1 MDDDFQDPITNR
13 TRISGPCSFIYQL
26 RSLMPLPAAFH
37 CFTFASWLFCLG
49 LFIFRKS
56 LRFSHAIVGIGLL
69 FVPICFMRA
78 EFDQLSRVRGSHSL
92 SGVYVYNAFR
102 ISDSEIRFF
111 FMQST
116 DEMQSLQF
124 LDTDGWKSVET
135 TCVCPL
141 STLISQC
148 SVEAHLGIIRTNS
161 YGSLTLRVPKST
173 VEREVDVIDVRPKDE
188 MANREYSYDHK
199 LGVCIQ
205 PIYYH
210 ADWPVF
216 IQFFEYWIAAGAT
229 KFYIYLHSATPQVR
243 KVLAYYS
250 DLLGAG
256 LEIIPWSDLP
266 VSAKDRGDF
275 SRDPNTRVFRAG
287 AYAAVNDCLL
297 RSRWS
302 VKFLAMMDVDEV
314 VVIDSG
320 GSLSRRI
327 EDLANLNPFAATFS
341 LEWRYGVFE
350 TDKHHMR
357 ARTPRNLSFHSHSE
371 VKVLPVENVMFD
383 YGRLRKIIQRPERV
397 RITDIHNT
405 ITNEN
410 IPLPDDLIPLP
421 YETAHVNSSM
431 LSVLHLRRFNPRS
444 LHSVSDNSTP
454 ANIDRKI
461 ITKMISNFKNRSA
474 LLNFDMGQWWR
485 PAEQTMAELEA
496 CRKHPFNLGT
506 RIGKGHCRSLA
517 NCEPTLSSAE
527 AFVKEPSVWTNV
539 AIRERFIQYVV

>member
-1 MDDDFQDPITNR
+1 MSARKTRWQIENIPMITNWASAYNPS
-13 TRISGPCSFIYQL
+13 TTMQTGP
-26 RSLMPLPAAFH
+26 
-37 CFTFASWLFCLG
+37 
-49 LFIFRKS
+49 
-56 LRFSHAIVGIGLL
+56 
-69 FVPICFMRA
+69 
-78 EFDQLSRVRGSHSL
+78 
-92 SGVYVYNAFR
+92 
-102 ISDSEIRFF
+102 
-111 FMQST
+111 
-116 DEMQSLQF
+116 
-124 LDTDGWKSVET
+124 
-135 TCVCPL
+135 
-141 STLISQC
+141 
-148 SVEAHLGIIRTNS
+148 
-161 YGSLTLRVPKST
+161 
-173 VEREVDVIDVRPKDE
+173 
-188 MANREYSYDHK
+188 
-199 LGVCIQ
+199 
-205 PIYYH
+205 
-210 ADWPVF
+210 F

-357 ARTPRNLSFHSHSE
+357 ARTPRNLSFHSH
-371 VKVLPVENVMFD
+371 
-383 YGRLRKIIQRPERV
+383 
-397 RITDIHNT
+397 
-405 ITNEN
+405 
-410 IPLPDDLIPLP
+410 
-421 YETAHVNSSM
+421 
-431 LSVLHLRRFNPRS
+431 
-444 LHSVSDNSTP
+444 
-454 ANIDRKI
+454 
-461 ITKMISNFKNRSA
+461 
-474 LLNFDMGQWWR
+474 NFDMGQWWR